1 MDRPEKVISVIS
13 SKCPDG
19 FGEFVEAK
27 RPDNY
32 VENTPTT
39 KAPKPLEVPAE
50 YIVEHIISDYES
62 SDVKFEY
69 IEESAASEEVDGY
82 VREINK
88 YQNFKAKIIEA
99 VRQDIKSIVSE
110 SQEVHVDKFEK
121 FSELIEQLD
130 TRLLS
135 VTYDKADLLSAI
147 EDAKELKESVSEAEA
162 GLSARLERSVSGLI
176 ENFKAEQEELKDVF
190 AQKTEVEEL
199 NKNIETQKEEGAAK
213 SESKIVHMER
223 QISQLKQTINE
234 MSSHIS
240 NLGRGLGGYSGTSSG
255 GGEVNLKYLDDIDLT
270 TLGDQKV
277 LAWSSAANKFIF
289 INMSTGGGG
298 GGDEQVDK
306 EFTYNADGKLATTT
320 VYTDETKNFVA
331 GTKTFTY
338 NADGK
343 LTGITG
349 TGIFKDATIVYDSDG
364 RVIEV
369 DVN

>member
-1 MDRPEKVISVIS
+1 M
-13 SKCPDG
+13 
-19 FGEFVEAK
+19 
-27 RPDNY
+27 
-32 VENTPTT
+32 
-39 KAPKPLEVPAE
+39 
-50 YIVEHIISDYES
+50 
-62 SDVKFEY
+62 
-69 IEESAASEEVDGY
+69 
-82 VREINK
+82 
-88 YQNFKAKIIEA
+88 Q
-99 VRQDIKSIVSE
+99 
-110 SQEVHVDKFEK
+110 
-121 FSELIEQLD
+121 
-130 TRLLS
+130 
-135 VTYDKADLLSAI
+135 
-147 EDAKELKESVSEAEA
+147 
-162 GLSARLERSVSGLI
+162 
-176 ENFKAEQEELKDVF
+176 
-190 AQKTEVEEL
+190 
-199 NKNIETQKEEGAAK
+199 
-213 SESKIVHMER
+213 MER

-298 GGDEQVDK
+298 GGGDEQVDK

-331 GTKTFTY
+331 GTETFTY

-349 TGIFKDATIVYDSDG
+349 TGIFKDATIVYDADG

-369 DVN
+369 DVT